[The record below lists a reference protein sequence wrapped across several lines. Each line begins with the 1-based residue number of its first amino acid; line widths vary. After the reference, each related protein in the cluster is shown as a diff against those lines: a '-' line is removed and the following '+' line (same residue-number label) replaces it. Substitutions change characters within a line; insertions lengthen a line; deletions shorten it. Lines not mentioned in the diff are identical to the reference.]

1 MLTLRLA
8 IAACAWLFAVPS
20 CGLIFGSKAADKQEQ
35 RPPAED
41 VSVAIDNHNWSDIV
55 IYLMR
60 GTQAQRLGMVTALST
75 IEFAFPY
82 SSLNSGGNLRLKAY
96 PIGGSGAFTSE
107 DLQVQPGQMIKW
119 TLESDLSRSFLA
131 IY

>member
-1 MLTLRLA
+1 MLIFRLA
-8 IAACAWLFAVPS
+8 IAACAWLSAVPS
-20 CGLIFGSKAADKQEQ
+20 CGLIFGHKAAEKEA
-35 RPPAED
+35 PPAED
-41 VSVAIDNHNWSDIV
+41 VSVAVDNHNWSDIV

-96 PIGGSGAFTSE
+96 PIGGPGPYTSE
-107 DLQVQPGQMIKW
+107 DLVVQPGQMIKW